1 MLDEVKTKVKKFA
14 KENKNELICSVVVA
28 GVGVACFLLGV
39 KGERT
44 HMAKLI
50 ADYKP
55 FAMARKCAKAV
66 GPEGILLTSISD
78 GLEPSDLIP
87 LKDCGKIGEIFLKA
101 NSGAKEDTMINGI
114 MLFYND

>member
-1 MLDEVKTKVKKFA
+1 MLDEVKTKVKKYA
-14 KENKNELICSVVVA
+14 KENKNELICSAVIA
-28 GVGVACFLLGV
+28 GVGVTCFMLGV
-39 KGERT
+39 KGEKT

-50 ADYKP
+50 ADYPP
-55 FAMARKCAKAV
+55 FKVARKCAKAV